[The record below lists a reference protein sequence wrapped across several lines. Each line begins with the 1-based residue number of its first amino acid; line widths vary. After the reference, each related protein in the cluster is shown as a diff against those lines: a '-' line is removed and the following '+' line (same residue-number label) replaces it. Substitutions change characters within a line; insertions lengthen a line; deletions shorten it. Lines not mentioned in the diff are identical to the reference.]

1 MKWTAMNADPMSTS
15 FLAPFRNM
23 TQISTNFELLYV
35 GNFRIEFWGP
45 CKKMRPKK
53 AMWNVELARLGSGN
67 GNGEFRKL
75 DIETLFYLQRIDRS
89 LKDSSRGCYI
99 MRKNPSSIFL
109 WIFKRVITIVFI
121 LTLP

>member
-45 CKKMRPKK
+45 CKKCAPKK
-53 AMWNVELARLGSGN
+53 RCEMLSSLGSAQVT
-67 GNGEFRKL
+67 
-75 DIETLFYLQRIDRS
+75 ETENFE
-89 LKDSSRGCYI
+89 
-99 MRKNPSSIFL
+99 N
-109 WIFKRVITIVFI
+109 
-121 LTLP
+121 